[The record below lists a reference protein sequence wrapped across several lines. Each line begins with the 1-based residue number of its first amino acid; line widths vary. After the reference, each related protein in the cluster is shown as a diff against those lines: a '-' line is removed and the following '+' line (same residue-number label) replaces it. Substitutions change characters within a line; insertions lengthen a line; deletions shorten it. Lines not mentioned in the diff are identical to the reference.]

1 MMSNQTNQRELN
13 DFELQINLEDAFA
26 QLECDDNNASLLKSL
41 ETIVYLAQN
50 QSIQNVATQIGKT
63 YNEAINYISYCKQRL
78 MQYPPIRSC
87 WERISNQSILTPDE
101 QDWIDLL
108 AGKSVPDAVP
118 EIVRETQI
126 FRAALL
132 SYSDKP
138 KDADE
143 IPYPHI
149 LEKVLARLKAE
160 KQQPI
165 SKKKFKKWRSLFTK
179 QSCPTEI

>member
-1 MMSNQTNQRELN
+1 MSNQTNQRELN

-26 QLECDDNNASLLKSL
+26 QLECDDNNSSLFKSL
-41 ETIVYLAQN
+41 ETIIYLAQN
-50 QSIQNVATQIGKT
+50 QSIENLATQIGKT
-63 YNEAINYISYCKQRL
+63 YNEAINYIFYCKQRL
-78 MQYPPIRSC
+78 MQYPPIRPC
-87 WERISNQSILTPDE
+87 WERVSKKSIFPPEE

-108 AGKSVPDAVP
+108 AGKSVPDAAP

-138 KDADE
+138 KEADE

-149 LEKVLARLKAE
+149 LEKVLARLEAE

-165 SKKKFKKWRSLFTK
+165 SKKKV
-179 QSCPTEI
+179 